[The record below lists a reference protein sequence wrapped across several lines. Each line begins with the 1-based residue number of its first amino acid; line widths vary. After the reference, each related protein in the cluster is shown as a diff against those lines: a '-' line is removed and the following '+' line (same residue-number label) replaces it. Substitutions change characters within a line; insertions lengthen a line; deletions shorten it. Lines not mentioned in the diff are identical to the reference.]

1 MDLRRDTTIE
11 AILDQLIATGAT
23 DLGRLFGQL
32 LELALQIE
40 RAQFRKAS
48 LYERTPKRQGYA
60 NGYKPKRIDTPR
72 GRRPYRCPKPFD
84 ALVARYRAKHPDF
97 ADGLENYNPEG
108 LAVFSLPEVNRKHV
122 RRSNGIERPI
132 QQELKRCTAKVN
144 VFTNIASL
152 ERRSTAALVELEVT
166 QMFNP

>member
-97 ADGLENYNPEG
+97 ADGLENYIPEG
-108 LAVFSLPEVNRKHV
+108 LAVFSLPEVNRAQVKRYREANPTRTQAVYRQGQCLHKHRLTGAPIN
-122 RRSNGIERPI
+122 RRTR
-132 QQELKRCTAKVN
+132 
-144 VFTNIASL
+144 
-152 ERRSTAALVELEVT
+152 
-166 QMFNP
+166 